1 MNNFT
6 ESASVNTGYF
16 GIMKKA
22 RLALIAAAIGILVAV
37 PLQAGVHV
45 TVAPEPVEKPVAFR
59 TADNKCITTVTGGFL
74 TLGGEK
80 IGSKQMFTII
90 DLNGTAPADGDT
102 VKIRYTPGGLAGDK
116 TKSSYWRETAEGIKR
131 GSEGSVFKIKL
142 VDTKYAFQA
151 PSGKFMTGV
160 VTENVFGLSD
170 KQADALLLELVD
182 LSSGVPKAPKQPK
195 AQAPAAPAPEKSATE

>member
-1 MNNFT
+1 M
-6 ESASVNTGYF
+6 
-16 GIMKKA
+16 
-22 RLALIAAAIGILVAV
+22 LVAV

-80 IGSKQMFTII
+80 IGSKQMFTIV
-90 DLNGTAPADGDT
+90 DLNGGNLADGDS
-102 VKIRYTPGGLAGDK
+102 VKVRYTPGKGVPSDQ
-116 TKSSYWRETAEGIKR
+116 TKSSYWVETADGIKR
-131 GSEGSVFKIKL
+131 SSEGSVFKIKL
-142 VDTKYAFQA
+142 VETKYAFQA

-160 VTENVFGLSD
+160 VTTNVFGLSD

-182 LSSGVPKAPKQPK
+182 LSSGIPKTPKQPK
-195 AQAPAAPAPEKSATE
+195 AQAPAAPAPEKPATE